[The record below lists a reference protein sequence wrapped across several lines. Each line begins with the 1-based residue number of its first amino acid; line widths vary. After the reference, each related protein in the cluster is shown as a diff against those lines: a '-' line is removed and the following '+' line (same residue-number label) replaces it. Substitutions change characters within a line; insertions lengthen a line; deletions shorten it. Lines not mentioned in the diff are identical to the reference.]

1 MFRLLEGYRDRPRAD
16 LDAIALTLVKTS
28 QLVTDLPEVRELD
41 INPLIADETG
51 VVALDARVRVA
62 DEAVSPRREMAL
74 RPYPVEW
81 MRVLS
86 VAGIGSIE
94 IRPIRPEDEALYE
107 EFFRH
112 VSANDLRM
120 RFFTPAKRLSHAH
133 LTRLTQIDYA
143 REIAFVA
150 VGETGALL
158 GVGATSPTRTTR
170 VPNTA

>member
-1 MFRLLEGYRDRPRAD
+1 
-16 LDAIALTLVKTS
+16 
-28 QLVTDLPEVRELD
+28 
-41 INPLIADETG
+41 
-51 VVALDARVRVA
+51 
-62 DEAVSPRREMAL
+62 
-74 RPYPVEW
+74 

-120 RFFTPAKRLSHAH
+120 RFTPAKRLSHAH

-150 VGETGALL
+150 VGEMGHCSGWRAIADPDYTRAEY
-158 GVGATSPTRTTR
+158 GVMVRST
-170 VPNTA
+170 

>member
-1 MFRLLEGYRDRPRAD
+1 M
-16 LDAIALTLVKTS
+16 
-28 QLVTDLPEVRELD
+28 
-41 INPLIADETG
+41 
-51 VVALDARVRVA
+51 DAR
-62 DEAVSPRREMAL
+62 AL
-74 RPYPVEW
+74 
-81 MRVLS
+81 

-94 IRPIRPEDEALYE
+94 IRPIRPEDEALE

-120 RFFTPAKRLSHAH
+120 RFTPAKRLSHAH

-150 VGETGALL
+150 FGETGALL
-158 GVGATSPTRTTR
+158 GVAPSPTRTTR